1 MKYIF
6 SFLIFISLN
15 QVFAIDS
22 YQANESL
29 NVLTLSGIK
38 LRDKPGGAV
47 LQTIPYAAKIVT
59 LEVKNN
65 NFPVTVEGIK
75 GSWVKVSFN
84 DKIGYV
90 FDGFLSRLPAP
101 SFTDANLR
109 AYVKREFKMISE
121 EIPLSYL
128 ENSDLRESG
137 SNVFLFEWQGEQGA
151 YQYHYYSEGGGE
163 NVAISGISMEEAYL
177 LVRIVEREAYDYVLI
192 EMEQRPENFDMR
204 PYNGFVLNG
213 TSYETHD
220 DGSITEKQDFYTI
233 DFVTGCD
240 CVLIIT
246 KHEKYVLINID
257 CGC

>member
-38 LRDKPGGAV
+38 LRDKPGGTV
-47 LQTIPYAAKIVT
+47 LQSIPFASKVVT
-59 LEVKNN
+59 LEPKNN

-84 DKIGYV
+84 GKIGFV

-101 SFTDANLR
+101 SLTDANLR

-121 EIPLSYL
+121 ELPLTYL
-128 ENSDLRESG
+128 ENSDLGGSG
-137 SNVFLFEWQGEQGA
+137 SNVFLFEWQGKQCA
-151 YQYHYYSEGGGE
+151 YEYHYYYEGGGE

-177 LVRIVEREAYDYVLI
+177 LVRIIEREAYEYAI
-192 EMEQRPENFDMR
+192 KEMEHPEGFDKR
-204 PYNGFVLNG
+204 PYTEFILNG

-220 DGSITEKQDFYTI
+220 DGSVTEKQDFYTC
-233 DFVTGCD
+233 DLASGCD
-240 CVLIIT
+240 YALIIT
-246 KHEKYVLINID
+246 KHEKFVLINID
-257 CGC
+257 GGC